1 MLEIVNRSFIK
12 VYYDHVLEKFHLT
25 GKTIAVCGDNCN
37 KNLRGREG
45 VNSVFSKPNKSLQL
59 NISGVCCAAHILQ
72 NGLHSRAVILSTGIK
87 SIVSK
92 IFRYPHICTVGL
104 KS

>member
-1 MLEIVNRSFIK
+1 
-12 VYYDHVLEKFHLT
+12 
-25 GKTIAVCGDNCN
+25 
-37 KNLRGREG
+37 
-45 VNSVFSKPNKSLQL
+45 
-59 NISGVCCAAHILQ
+59 
-72 NGLHSRAVILSTGIK
+72 LSTGIK